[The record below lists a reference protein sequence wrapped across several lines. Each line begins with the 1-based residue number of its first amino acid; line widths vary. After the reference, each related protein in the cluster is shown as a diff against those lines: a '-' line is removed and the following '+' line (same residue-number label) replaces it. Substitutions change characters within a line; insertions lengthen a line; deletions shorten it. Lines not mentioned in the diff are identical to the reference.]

1 VVEKKGMQYREILDK
16 VKAAIKSDLSK
27 EAVQAIRSTRDGKL
41 LITLEKDMEKM
52 GKLEDALMKAA
63 GSLAVKKTSSNKDME
78 TVHVRGLDATT
89 DKNEV
94 VAALEEKLGT
104 GKNWRLSDLRPNRNN
119 TQAITI
125 IMRKQD
131 ADSILTEGSLRIGA
145 VRCRLE
151 RRISTGRCYRCWSF
165 DHKAANCDGP
175 DRTKACYKCGEGHA
189 ARDCGNEESC
199 PLCQKFGHKA
209 GGRGCGAFRSAL
221 DKARKATKVE
231 ATRAPPKNEKEA
243 GTSEARRV

>member
-1 VVEKKGMQYREILDK
+1 VVEKKGMQYREILDR
-16 VKAAIKSDLSK
+16 VKAAIKSDSSK

-41 LITLEKDMEKM
+41 LITLEKM

-63 GSLAVKKTSSNKDME
+63 GSLAVKKASSNKDME

-94 VAALEEKLGT
+94 VAALEGKLGT

-119 TQAITI
+119 TLAII
-125 IMRKQD
+125 IIVRKQD

-145 VRCRLE
+145 VRCRVE

-199 PLCQKFGHKA
+199 PLCQKFGHNA

-231 ATRAPPKNEKEA
+231 ATRAPPKNEENSKVD
-243 GTSEARRV
+243 GTG

>member
-1 VVEKKGMQYREILDK
+1 MHPQTTSSRKTKTVNHREKKRKTFALVVEKKGMQYREILDK

-175 DRTKACYKCGEGHA
+175 DRNNGSVQSPRPVMWCLRKERTTHLDDDRYGAGVGMWPKQEG
-189 ARDCGNEESC
+189 
-199 PLCQKFGHKA
+199 
-209 GGRGCGAFRSAL
+209 SA
-221 DKARKATKVE
+221 
-231 ATRAPPKNEKEA
+231 
-243 GTSEARRV
+243 